1 MKREL
6 LMKIGIDPGR
16 YKIGFAIVNG
26 SNLLFSAIIPK
37 TDEKVLAE
45 AIKTNDW
52 KLLSAW
58 NKEGNIEAVSNII
71 ITEVLIGDGTSS
83 DEIQSL
89 LSDLITVRVVNEYG
103 TTLQGRK
110 LYWVLHKPRG
120 FWKLIP
126 TSLRTPPRDIDDLA
140 AWAIVNVASNS

>member
-1 MKREL
+1 
-6 LMKIGIDPGR
+6 MKIGIDPGR
-16 YKIGFAIVNG
+16 YKIGFAIVDG

-37 TDEKVLAE
+37 TEEKVLAE

-58 NKEGNIEAVSNII
+58 NKEGNIEAVSNMEV
-71 ITEVLIGDGTSS
+71 TEVLIGNGTSS

-89 LSDLITVRVVNEYG
+89 LSELINVAVVNEYG

-110 LYWVLHKPRG
+110 LYWELHKPRG

-126 TSLRTPPRDIDDLA
+126 TSLRTPPREIDDLA
-140 AWAIVNVASNS
+140 AWAIANAASNS